1 MPYISWVFTLTP
13 EFSGNIRDNA
23 CTVNPPRPYT
33 NRDMVAARTNFSP
46 GEHANIL
53 VAGDV
58 MLDRYVFG
66 SAGRISPEAPV
77 PVVAVDRVE
86 ERPGG
91 AANVAANVS
100 GLGVRVTLA
109 GITGDDGQAGFL
121 ESALAESGVCYR
133 CYRLPGASTITKLR
147 VLSQNQQLLRLDYEE
162 EFPAN
167 AADRLLEIYAEQL
180 REATLVVLS
189 DYAKGSLA
197 RVETL
202 VQLARER
209 GLPVIIDPKGADFSR
224 YRNATALTPNYGEF
238 EAVAGPC
245 LNEDEVRAKAASL
258 CDELS
263 LDAIL
268 ITQGDRGITL
278 VKRAG
283 GETVNLPAE
292 THEVFDVT
300 GAGDTVI
307 ATFAAALASG
317 YGYREAVGFAN
328 AAAGIAV
335 EKLGAA
341 TVSAAELNVR
351 GGRPAAHKRMQPDE
365 LLGALEHSRRR
376 GEKVVMTNGCFDLL
390 HAGHVDCLE
399 RARALGDRLVVAVN
413 DDASVRRLKG
423 PGRPLQDLDK
433 RLTALA
439 GLAAVDWLV
448 VFSEDTPERLVQRVN
463 PDLLVKGG
471 DYAPEQVAGAGHV
484 RQQGG
489 EVITLPLLDGCS
501 TSAIVDAI
509 RKPGRG
515 PA

>member
-1 MPYISWVFTLTP
+1 MRKTFY
-13 EFSGNIRDNA
+13 
-23 CTVNPPRPYT
+23 PR
-33 NRDMVAARTNFSP
+33 
-46 GEHANIL
+46 EHANIL

-77 PVVAVDRVE
+77 PVVRVDRVE

-91 AANVAANVS
+91 AANVAANIS
-100 GLGVRVTLA
+100 SLGVQVTLA
-109 GITGDDGQAGFL
+109 GITGDDGQAGIL
-121 ESALAESGVCYR
+121 ESALAELGVCYR

-167 AADRLLEIYAEQL
+167 AADRMLEMYADLLPDAD
-180 REATLVVLS
+180 LVVLS

-202 VQLARER
+202 VELARER
-209 GLPVIIDPKGADFSR
+209 GLPVIIDPKGADFTR
-224 YRNATALTPNYGEF
+224 YKNATVLTPNYREF
-238 EAVAGPC
+238 EAAAGEC
-245 LNEDEVRAKAASL
+245 LDEDEVRARAMSL

-263 LDAIL
+263 LDAL
-268 ITQGDRGITL
+268 LVTRGHRGMML
-278 VKRAG
+278 AG
-283 GETVNLPAE
+283 GTGGDIVNLPAE

-307 ATFAAALASG
+307 AMFAAALASG

-341 TVSAAELNVR
+341 TVSAGELNAR
-351 GGRPAAHKRMQPDE
+351 SGHPAAHKRLQPDE
-365 LLGALEHSRRR
+365 LLGALERSRAR
-376 GEKVVMTNGCFDLL
+376 GEKIVMTNGCFDLL

-399 RARALGDRLVVAVN
+399 QARALGDRLVVAVN

-423 PGRPLQDLDK
+423 AGRPLQDLDK
-433 RLTALA
+433 RLKVLA

-489 EVITLPLLDGCS
+489 DVITLPLVDGCS

-509 RKPGRG
+509 RKSGRG

>member
-1 MPYISWVFTLTP
+1 
-13 EFSGNIRDNA
+13 
-23 CTVNPPRPYT
+23 
-33 NRDMVAARTNFSP
+33 
-46 GEHANIL
+46 
-53 VAGDV
+53 

-77 PVVAVDRVE
+77 PVVRVDRVE

-91 AANVAANVS
+91 AANVAANIS
-100 GLGVRVTLA
+100 SLGVQVTLA

-121 ESALAESGVCYR
+121 ESALVESGVCYR

-167 AADRLLEIYAEQL
+167 AADRMLEIYAEQL
-180 REATLVVLS
+180 HDATLVVLS

-202 VQLARER
+202 VGLAREH
-209 GLPVIIDPKGADFSR
+209 GLPVVIDPKGADFNR
-224 YRNATALTPNYGEF
+224 YKNASVLTPNYREF
-238 EAVAGPC
+238 ESVAGES
-245 LNEDEVRAKAASL
+245 LSEDEVCAKARSL

-263 LDAIL
+263 LDAVL
-268 ITQGDRGITL
+268 ITRGDRGMTL
-278 VKRAG
+278 VDGAG
-283 GETVNLPAE
+283 REIVDLPAE

-307 ATFAAALASG
+307 AMFAAALASG
-317 YGYREAVGFAN
+317 YGYREAAGFAN
-328 AAAGIAV
+328 SAAGIAV
-335 EKLGAA
+335 GKLGAA
-341 TVSAAELNVR
+341 TVSAAELNAR
-351 GGRPAAHKRMQPDE
+351 AGRPGAQKRMQPED
-365 LLGALEHSRRR
+365 LLGALERSRSR
-376 GEKVVMTNGCFDLL
+376 GEKIVMTNGCFDLL

-399 RARALGDRLVVAVN
+399 QARALGDRLVVAVN

-433 RLTALA
+433 RLKVLA
-439 GLAAVDWLV
+439 GLEAVDWLV
-448 VFSEDTPERLVQRVN
+448 AFSEDTPERLVQLVN

-484 RQQGG
+484 QQQGG
-489 EVITLPLLDGCS
+489 GVITLPLVDGCS
-501 TSAIVDAI
+501 TSGIVDAI
-509 RKPGRG
+509 RKSDRG

>member
-1 MPYISWVFTLTP
+1 M
-13 EFSGNIRDNA
+13 
-23 CTVNPPRPYT
+23 
-33 NRDMVAARTNFSP
+33 AATRTNFYP

-77 PVVAVDRVE
+77 PVVRVDRVE

-91 AANVAANVS
+91 AANVAANIS
-100 GLGVRVTLA
+100 SLGVQVTLV

-121 ESALAESGVCYR
+121 ESALADVCYR

-167 AADRLLEIYAEQL
+167 AADRMLEIYAEQL
-180 REATLVVLS
+180 RGATLVVLS

-202 VQLARER
+202 IGLAREH
-209 GLPVIIDPKGADFSR
+209 GLPVIIDPKGADFTR
-224 YRNATALTPNYGEF
+224 YRNASVLTPNYREF
-238 EAVAGPC
+238 ESVAGES
-245 LNEDEVRAKAASL
+245 LSEDEVCAKARSL

-263 LDAIL
+263 LDAVL
-268 ITQGDRGITL
+268 ITRGDRGMTL
-278 VKRAG
+278 VEGAG
-283 GETVNLPAE
+283 GEIVNLPAE
-292 THEVFDVT
+292 AHEVFDVT

-307 ATFAAALASG
+307 AMFASALASG
-317 YGYREAVGFAN
+317 YGYREAIGFAN

-341 TVSAAELNVR
+341 TVSAAELNAR
-351 GGRPAAHKRMQPDE
+351 SGRPAAQKRLQPEE
-365 LLGALEHSRRR
+365 LLGALERSRRR
-376 GEKVVMTNGCFDLL
+376 GEKIVMTNGCFDLL
-390 HAGHVDCLE
+390 HAGHVECLE
-399 RARALGDRLVVAVN
+399 QARALGDRLVVAVN

-423 PGRPLQDLDK
+423 AGRPLQDLDK
-433 RLTALA
+433 RLKVLA
-439 GLAAVDWLV
+439 GLEAVDWLV
-448 VFSEDTPERLVQRVN
+448 VFPEDTPERLVQLVN

-489 EVITLPLLDGCS
+489 DVITLPLVDGCS
-501 TSAIVDAI
+501 TSGIVDAI
-509 RKPGRG
+509 RKTGRG

>member
-1 MPYISWVFTLTP
+1 
-13 EFSGNIRDNA
+13 
-23 CTVNPPRPYT
+23 
-33 NRDMVAARTNFSP
+33 
-46 GEHANIL
+46 
-53 VAGDV
+53 

-77 PVVAVDRVE
+77 PVVRVDRVE

-91 AANVAANVS
+91 AANVAANIS
-100 GLGVRVTLA
+100 SLGVQVTLV

-167 AADRLLEIYAEQL
+167 AADRMLEIYAEQL
-180 REATLVVLS
+180 HGATLVVLS

-202 VQLARER
+202 VGLARER

-224 YRNATALTPNYGEF
+224 YKNASVLTPNYREF
-238 EAVAGPC
+238 EGVAGESVS
-245 LNEDEVRAKAASL
+245 EDEVCAKARSL

-263 LDAIL
+263 LDAL
-268 ITQGDRGITL
+268 LVTRGDRGMTL
-278 VKRAG
+278 VDGAG
-283 GETVNLPAE
+283 REIVNLPAE

-307 ATFAAALASG
+307 AAFAAAVASG
-317 YGYREAVGFAN
+317 YAYRDAVAFAN

-335 EKLGAA
+335 GKLGAA
-341 TVSAAELNVR
+341 TVSAAELNAR
-351 GGRPAAHKRMQPDE
+351 HGGAAAKRLQPGD
-365 LLGALEHSRRR
+365 LLDALDRSRRR
-376 GEKVVMTNGCFDLL
+376 GEKIVMTNGCFDLL
-390 HAGHVDCLE
+390 HAGHVEYLE
-399 RARALGDRLVVAVN
+399 QAKALGDRLVVAVN

-423 PGRPLQDLDK
+423 AGRPLQDLDK
-433 RLTALA
+433 RLKVLA

-448 VFSEDTPERLVQRVN
+448 AFSEDTPARLVESIN

-471 DYAPEQVAGAGHV
+471 DYAVDRIAGAEHV
-484 RQQGG
+484 KKRGG
-489 EVITLPLLDGCS
+489 EVIMLPLVEGRS
-501 TSAIVDAI
+501 TSGLVGKMRAPGSGADQDSGA
-509 RKPGRG
+509 GRG
-515 PA
+515 SGAGQDSDAGRDGAGGRDAP